1 MQKLWPDAKK
11 ITYWMEKIMRK
22 LRTKNYWNKC
32 NMAEIFSGIGASQK
46 SKKAK
51 SRTKTIIKPSEK
63 IVPRTIQIEKIAA
76 SFTIPPSINHCYR
89 SYKGRV
95 IKSKRYTDWQAFH
108 MLQYCNDARQVEGP
122 LMIII
127 TVYLGKGWRTN
138 RDLDNVAKPLLD
150 MLIKIGFIKDDNS
163 KIVRSIFME
172 VKPQPKN
179 NPAKIE
185 LTIQQCL

>member
-1 MQKLWPDAKK
+1 MQKLWPNAKK
-11 ITYWMEKIMRK
+11 ITHWMEKNMRN
-22 LRTKNYWNKC
+22 LHSKNHWNKWS
-32 NMAEIFSGIGASQK
+32 MAKIFSGLGAGKNHKNSQPSIK
-46 SKKAK
+46 
-51 SRTKTIIKPSEK
+51 KTIKTSEEIKT
-63 IVPRTIQIEKIAA
+63 RTLQTEKIAA

-89 SYKGRV
+89 SYRGRV

-108 MLQYCNDARQVEGP
+108 MLQYGNDARQVEGP

-127 TVYLGKGWRTN
+127 TVYLGKGWRVN

-163 KIVRSIFME
+163 KIVKSILME